1 MNSQKLMIISILA
14 ALIIIGGAVAFV
26 KFGNM
31 GGNTTPPEQADRVVL
46 DEIMSSC
53 GPNDKCIIVDTQCS
67 FCCGYVAINAKSEL
81 LFNDMFD
88 KTCKHYKGSYCEC
101 HDLNRFP
108 SCVNGRCQMV
118 DWTEMQKNIAPGNAR
133 TIPARPA
140 AQPSPAAVAPVQ
152 PQPMPVLEQPI
163 TQPVVQPQ
171 EIAPA
176 PAPTPASAPIPTPA
190 PAEALTVEPP
200 PQEEPAPAITPAEEP
215 ASAPVYQPDSS
226 EAFGEDAVPHD
237 TPNEAA
243 PLPDDDLNAPLPKTY
258 TPPAD
263 PNSDGVHVIQ
273 P

>member
-26 KFGNM
+26 KFGNI
-31 GGNTTPPEQADRVVL
+31 GGSTTPPEQADRVVL
-46 DEIMSSC
+46 DDIMSSC
-53 GPNDKCIIVDTQCS
+53 GPSDKCIIVDTQCS

-81 LFNDMFD
+81 LFNEMFD

-108 SCVNGRCQMV
+108 ACVNGRCQMV
-118 DWTEMQKNIAPGNAR
+118 DWTEMQKNITPGNAR

-140 AQPSPAAVAPVQ
+140 AQQPAPAVTTTPAQPQPVQ
-152 PQPMPVLEQPI
+152 PQPAQQPSPSQPELPPEPQPV
-163 TQPVVQPQ
+163 TQPEVPPQ
-171 EIAPA
+171 EVAPA
-176 PAPTPASAPIPTPA
+176 PAPMETPSQEEPEPSIPPAEQPASAPI
-190 PAEALTVEPP
+190 
-200 PQEEPAPAITPAEEP
+200 
-215 ASAPVYQPDSS
+215 YQPDQSD
-226 EAFGEDAVPHD
+226 AFGEDEITNDA
-237 TPNEAA
+237 PNETT
-243 PLPDDDLNAPLPKTY
+243 PLADDDLNAPLPKTY

>member
-140 AQPSPAAVAPVQ
+140 IQQ
-152 PQPMPVLEQPI
+152 
-163 TQPVVQPQ
+163 
-171 EIAPA
+171 
-176 PAPTPASAPIPTPA
+176 PAPTPATTVPAQAQPAQPQPTQEPLTAQPATQPEPPPQEIVPEPA
-190 PAEALTVEPP
+190 PAEALTVEPS
-200 PQEEPAPAITPAEEP
+200 PQEEPAPSITPTEEP
-215 ASAPVYQPDSS
+215 ASAPVYQPNSS
-226 EAFGEDAVPHD
+226 DAFGEDIIPDD

-243 PLPDDDLNAPLPKTY
+243 PLSDDDLNAPLPKTY